1 MVRRKK
7 RMKELKE
14 HPLWALRFDP
24 ADWDGSPEDAM
35 VLWRNDFRKYWEGQE
50 AAGDVVLPVGVV
62 QKSREAHIF
71 WKIARMGEARRLVR
85 GEPSPLHLF
94 SGH

>member
-7 RMKELKE
+7 RMKELKD
-14 HPLWALRFDP
+14 HPSWALRFDP
-24 ADWDGSPEDAM
+24 VEWDGEPDDAM
-35 VLWRNDFRKYWEGQE
+35 VLWREEFRQYWEEQE

-85 GEPSPLHLF
+85 GE
-94 SGH
+94 